1 MIQKTNNIRVMS
13 FKYRLTFLEYY
24 WENMKVDMSK
34 ILLSYTRDPEAAAKI
49 SSKVFSIKPE
59 LKMKHLWVTGIA
71 KWPMLI
77 SCASPHADTQVIN
90 I

>member
-59 LKMKHLWVTGIA
+59 LKMRAISYFVEFA
-71 KWPMLI
+71 KQTYIIRFFTWR
-77 SCASPHADTQVIN
+77 
-90 I
+90 